1 MSEMQSVYYPQSEI
15 HTTLIPVTTGCPYN
29 RCAFC
34 SMYKADTYGEVPLLE
49 MEHEL
54 MNGEGYTER
63 VFLTGAD
70 PLSVGFE
77 KMIRI
82 LNLVR
87 KYFPY
92 CGCVASYASVRS
104 LQKYS
109 VHELKQLHD
118 AGLSIEADEEGT
130 YSRSRGQ
137 AGTKTK

>member
-1 MSEMQSVYYPQSEI
+1 
-15 HTTLIPVTTGCPYN
+15 
-29 RCAFC
+29 
-34 SMYKADTYGEVPLLE
+34 
-49 MEHEL
+49 

-92 CGCVASYASVRS
+92 VAVWHRM
-104 LQKYS
+104 
-109 VHELKQLHD
+109 H
-118 AGLSIEADEEGT
+118 LSAVCKNT
-130 YSRSRGQ
+130 VF
-137 AGTKTK
+137 TN

>member
-1 MSEMQSVYYPQSEI
+1 MSEIQSVYYPQSEI

-34 SMYKADTYGEVPLLE
+34 SMYKADTYSEVSLRE
-49 MEHEL
+49 IEHDL

-77 KMIRI
+77 KIFKI

-87 KYFPY
+87 NIFRI
-92 CGCVASYASVRS
+92 V
-104 LQKYS
+104 
-109 VHELKQLHD
+109 D
-118 AGLSIEADEEGT
+118 AWRHMHLSAVCKDT
-130 YSRSRGQ
+130 VF
-137 AGTKTK
+137 TN

>member
-1 MSEMQSVYYPQSEI
+1 MNEIQSVYYPQSEI

-34 SMYKADTYGEVPLLE
+34 SMYKADTYSEVSLRE
-49 MEHEL
+49 IEHEL

-77 KMIRI
+77 KIFKI

-87 KYFPY
+87 KYFPVLWMRGGI
-92 CGCVASYASVRS
+92 CICPQSAKIQCSGIKTAS
-104 LQKYS
+104 
-109 VHELKQLHD
+109 
-118 AGLSIEADEEGT
+118 
-130 YSRSRGQ
+130 
-137 AGTKTK
+137 